1 MDYYTYAWM
10 REDGT
15 PYYIGKGKNDRAFRK
30 GSPDPDRVLILK
42 NNLSEFDAYKHEMY
56 MISVLGRKDL
66 GTGILINLTNGG
78 EGFSGFVFTEEVKQK
93 MRKPKSED
101 HKQATSDASK
111 KLWEDPKFR
120 EKCLSA
126 RVKSQQTDEY
136 KEKQRVAQI
145 NRDPSCVWKMAKK
158 KRKNWR
164 KEVWDLIEEAIN
176 STPGYLWG
184 MTRIHR
190 ETGATKASIRAMAAL
205 VRKGITWEQAMSGQ
219 S

>member
-1 MDYYTYAWM
+1 
-10 REDGT
+10 
-15 PYYIGKGKNDRAFRK
+15 
-30 GSPDPDRVLILK
+30 
-42 NNLSEFDAYKHEMY
+42 MY

-66 GTGILINLTNGG
+66 GTGILTNLTNGG
-78 EGFSGFVFTEEVKQK
+78 EGFSGFVYTEEVKQK
-93 MRKPKSED
+93 MRKPKSDD
-101 HKQATSDASK
+101 HKQSTSDATK
-111 KLWEDPKFR
+111 KLWQDPEFK

-136 KEKQRVAQI
+136 KKKQRIAQI

-164 KEVWDLIEEAIN
+164 KEVWDLIEKAISSN
-176 STPGYLWG
+176 PGYLWG
-184 MTRIHR
+184 MTKIHK